1 MSRAIKLE
9 LYRLRK
15 NKYPWIILILSSL
28 MIIGSVY
35 MTKVDYHYYIND
47 KAALENLKINFTQI
61 NWGIYVGSVIPGWLD
76 LGYIPIT
83 ELFMRNI
90 QSKILLMFQTIFIV
104 MYIGDELKSSFL
116 KNINQIF
123 PKKIDLILGKV
134 IIIICIYTLAI
145 FITSFII
152 MSLSFYIMEGYLK
165 FTEIGIFIKYILA
178 EYLLYITYSIV
189 IMFLAYLIRNS
200 AVTLIIGLL
209 ESAGILQ
216 IIDTVIHQ
224 ISGNFSS
231 SIMKYLISG
240 NIALL
245 SINSS
250 SYVYLRVAILS
261 IIYSVI
267 MIILNTMILS
277 KRDIY

>member
-9 LYRLRK
+9 LYRLRR

-61 NWGIYVGSVIPGWLD
+61 NWGIYVGSVIPDWLD

-90 QSKILLMFQTIFIV
+90 QSKILLMFQTVFIV

-116 KNINQIF
+116 KNINQVF
-123 PKKIDLILGKV
+123 PKKIELTLGKV
-134 IIIICIYTLAI
+134 AIICVYTLAI

-152 MSLSFYIMEGYLK
+152 MSLSFYFMEGYLK
-165 FTEIGIFIKYILA
+165 FTEIGIFIKYILT
-178 EYLLYITYSIV
+178 EYLLYITYSII

-216 IIDTVIHQ
+216 IIDTIFHQ
-224 ISGNFSS
+224 ISGNLSF
-231 SIMKYLISG
+231 SIMNYLISG
-240 NIALL
+240 NIVLL
-245 SINSS
+245 SIDSSNSI
-250 SYVYLRVAILS
+250 YLRVVILS
-261 IIYSVI
+261 IIYLII

>member
-9 LYRLRK
+9 LYRLRR

-61 NWGIYVGSVIPGWLD
+61 NWGIYVGSVIPDWLD

-90 QSKILLMFQTIFIV
+90 QSKILLMFQTVFIV

-116 KNINQIF
+116 KNINQVF
-123 PKKIDLILGKV
+123 PKKIELTLGKV
-134 IIIICIYTLAI
+134 AIICVYTLAI

-152 MSLSFYIMEGYLK
+152 MSLSFYFMEGYLK
-165 FTEIGIFIKYILA
+165 FTEIGIFIKYILT
-178 EYLLYITYSIV
+178 EYLLYITYSII

-216 IIDTVIHQ
+216 IIDTIIHQ

-240 NIALL
+240 NIVLL

-250 SYVYLRVAILS
+250 SSIYLRVAILS
-261 IIYSVI
+261 IIYLVI
-267 MIILNTMILS
+267 MIILNTVILS

>member
-134 IIIICIYTLAI
+134 IIICIYTLAI

-261 IIYSVI
+261 IIHSVI

>member
-9 LYRLRK
+9 LYRLRR

-61 NWGIYVGSVIPGWLD
+61 NWGIYVGSVIPDWLD

-90 QSKILLMFQTIFIV
+90 QSKILLMFQTVFIV

-116 KNINQIF
+116 KNINQVF
-123 PKKIDLILGKV
+123 PKKIELTLGKV
-134 IIIICIYTLAI
+134 AIICVYTLAI
-145 FITSFII
+145 FITNFII
-152 MSLSFYIMEGYLK
+152 MSLSFYFMEGYLK
-165 FTEIGIFIKYILA
+165 FTEIGIFIKYILT
-178 EYLLYITYSIV
+178 EYLLYITYSI
-189 IMFLAYLIRNS
+189 IIIFLAYLIKNS

-216 IIDTVIHQ
+216 IIDTIFHQ
-224 ISGNFSS
+224 ISGNSS
-231 SIMKYLISG
+231 FSIMNYLISG
-240 NIALL
+240 NIVLL
-245 SINSS
+245 SIDSSNSI
-250 SYVYLRVAILS
+250 YLRVTLLS
-261 IIYSVI
+261 IIYLVI
-267 MIILNTMILS
+267 MIILNTVILS

>member
-9 LYRLRK
+9 LYRLRR

-61 NWGIYVGSVIPGWLD
+61 NWGIYVGSVIPDWLD

-116 KNINQIF
+116 KNINQNF
-123 PKKIDLILGKV
+123 PKKIELILGKV
-134 IIIICIYTLAI
+134 IIICIYTFAI

-165 FTEIGIFIKYILA
+165 FTETGIFIKYILA

-216 IIDTVIHQ
+216 IFDTIIHQ

-240 NIALL
+240 NIVLL
-245 SINSS
+245 SIDSS
-250 SYVYLRVAILS
+250 DSIYLRVTLLS
-261 IIYSVI
+261 IIYLII

>member
-9 LYRLRK
+9 LYRLRR

-61 NWGIYVGSVIPGWLD
+61 NWGIYVGSVIPDWLD

-90 QSKILLMFQTIFIV
+90 QSKILLMFQTVFIV
-104 MYIGDELKSSFL
+104 MYIGDEIKSSFL
-116 KNINQIF
+116 KNINQVF
-123 PKKIDLILGKV
+123 PKKIELTLGKV
-134 IIIICIYTLAI
+134 AIICVYTLAI

-152 MSLSFYIMEGYLK
+152 MSLSFYFMEGYLK
-165 FTEIGIFIKYILA
+165 FTEIGIFIKYILT
-178 EYLLYITYSIV
+178 EYLLYITYSII
-189 IMFLAYLIRNS
+189 IMFLAYLIKNS

-216 IIDTVIHQ
+216 IIDTIFHQ
-224 ISGNFSS
+224 ISGNLSF
-231 SIMKYLISG
+231 SIMNYLISG
-240 NIALL
+240 NIVLL
-245 SINSS
+245 SIDSSNSI
-250 SYVYLRVAILS
+250 YLRVTLLS
-261 IIYSVI
+261 IIYLII

>member
-47 KAALENLKINFTQI
+47 KASLENLKINFTQI
-61 NWGIYVGSVIPGWLD
+61 NWGIYVGSVIPDWLD

-90 QSKILLMFQTIFIV
+90 QSKILLMFQTVFIV
-104 MYIGDELKSSFL
+104 IYIGDELKSSFL
-116 KNINQIF
+116 KNINQNF
-123 PKKIDLILGKV
+123 PKKIELILGKV
-134 IIIICIYTLAI
+134 IIICIYTFAI

-165 FTEIGIFIKYILA
+165 FTDIGIFIKYILA
-178 EYLLYITYSIV
+178 EYLLYIIYSIV

-216 IIDTVIHQ
+216 IIDTIIHQ

-240 NIALL
+240 NIVLL
-245 SINSS
+245 SIDSS
-250 SYVYLRVAILS
+250 DSIYLRVAILS
-261 IIYSVI
+261 IIYLVI
-267 MIILNTMILS
+267 MIILNTVILS

>member
-9 LYRLRK
+9 LYRLRR
-15 NKYPWIILILSSL
+15 NKYPWIILVLSSL

-61 NWGIYVGSVIPGWLD
+61 NWGIYVGSVIPDWLD

-90 QSKILLMFQTIFIV
+90 QSKILLMFQTVFIV

-116 KNINQIF
+116 KNINQVF
-123 PKKIDLILGKV
+123 PKKIELTLGKV
-134 IIIICIYTLAI
+134 AIICVYTLAI

-152 MSLSFYIMEGYLK
+152 MSLSFYFMEGYLK
-165 FTEIGIFIKYILA
+165 FTEIAIFIKYILT
-178 EYLLYITYSIV
+178 EYLLYVTYSII

-216 IIDTVIHQ
+216 IIDTIFHQ
-224 ISGNFSS
+224 ISGNLSF
-231 SIMKYLISG
+231 SIMNYLISG
-240 NIALL
+240 NIVLL
-245 SINSS
+245 SIDSS
-250 SYVYLRVAILS
+250 DSIYLRVTLLS
-261 IIYSVI
+261 VIYLVI
-267 MIILNTMILS
+267 MIILNTVILS

>member
-9 LYRLRK
+9 LYRLRR

-61 NWGIYVGSVIPGWLD
+61 NWGIYVGSVIPDWLD

-90 QSKILLMFQTIFIV
+90 QSKILLMFQTVFIV

-116 KNINQIF
+116 KNINQVF
-123 PKKIDLILGKV
+123 PKKIELILGKV
-134 IIIICIYTLAI
+134 IIICIYTFAI

-165 FTEIGIFIKYILA
+165 FTETGIFIKYILA

-216 IIDTVIHQ
+216 IFDTIIHQ

-240 NIALL
+240 NIVLL

-250 SYVYLRVAILS
+250 SSIYLRVAILS
-261 IIYSVI
+261 IVYLVI
-267 MIILNTMILS
+267 MIILNTVILS

>member
-61 NWGIYVGSVIPGWLD
+61 NWGIYVGSVIPDWLD

-90 QSKILLMFQTIFIV
+90 QSKILLMFQTVFIV

-116 KNINQIF
+116 KNINQVF
-123 PKKIDLILGKV
+123 PKKIELTLGKV
-134 IIIICIYTLAI
+134 TIICVYTLAI
-145 FITSFII
+145 FITNFII
-152 MSLSFYIMEGYLK
+152 MSLSFYFMEGYLK
-165 FTEIGIFIKYILA
+165 FTEIGIFIKYILT
-178 EYLLYITYSIV
+178 EYLLYITYSII

-216 IIDTVIHQ
+216 IVDTIIHQ
-224 ISGNFSS
+224 ISGNFSY

-240 NIALL
+240 NIVLL
-245 SINSS
+245 SIDSS
-250 SYVYLRVAILS
+250 DSIYLRVTLLS
-261 IIYSVI
+261 IIYLII
-267 MIILNTMILS
+267 MIILNTLIFS

>member
-47 KAALENLKINFTQI
+47 KASLENLKINFTQI
-61 NWGIYVGSVIPGWLD
+61 NWGIYVGSVIPDWLD

-104 MYIGDELKSSFL
+104 IYIGDELKSSFL
-116 KNINQIF
+116 KNINQNF
-123 PKKIDLILGKV
+123 PKKIELILGKV
-134 IIIICIYTLAI
+134 IIICIYTFAI

-165 FTEIGIFIKYILA
+165 FTDIGIFIKYILA
-178 EYLLYITYSIV
+178 EYLLYIIYSIV

-216 IIDTVIHQ
+216 IIDTIIHQ

-240 NIALL
+240 NIVLL
-245 SINSS
+245 SIDSS
-250 SYVYLRVAILS
+250 DSIYLRVAILS
-261 IIYSVI
+261 IIYLVI
-267 MIILNTMILS
+267 MIILNTVILS

>member
-9 LYRLRK
+9 LYRLRR

-61 NWGIYVGSVIPGWLD
+61 NWGIYVGSVIPDWLD

-90 QSKILLMFQTIFIV
+90 QSKILLMFQTVFIV

-116 KNINQIF
+116 KNINQVF
-123 PKKIDLILGKV
+123 PKKIELTLGKV
-134 IIIICIYTLAI
+134 AIICVYTLAI

-152 MSLSFYIMEGYLK
+152 MSLSFYFMEGYLK
-165 FTEIGIFIKYILA
+165 FTEIGIFIKYILT
-178 EYLLYITYSIV
+178 EYLLYITYSII

-216 IIDTVIHQ
+216 IIDTIIHQ
-224 ISGNFSS
+224 ISGNLSF
-231 SIMKYLISG
+231 SIMNYLISG
-240 NIALL
+240 NIVLL
-245 SINSS
+245 SIDSS
-250 SYVYLRVAILS
+250 DSIYLRVTLLS
-261 IIYSVI
+261 IIYLII

>member
-9 LYRLRK
+9 LYRLRR

-61 NWGIYVGSVIPGWLD
+61 NWGIYVGSVIPDWLD

-90 QSKILLMFQTIFIV
+90 QSKILLMFQTVFIV
-104 MYIGDELKSSFL
+104 MYIGDEIKSSFL
-116 KNINQIF
+116 KNINQVF
-123 PKKIDLILGKV
+123 PKKIELTLGKV
-134 IIIICIYTLAI
+134 AIICVYTLAI

-152 MSLSFYIMEGYLK
+152 MSLSFYFMEGYLK
-165 FTEIGIFIKYILA
+165 FTEIGIFIKYILT
-178 EYLLYITYSIV
+178 EYLLYITYSII

-216 IIDTVIHQ
+216 IIDTIFHQ
-224 ISGNFSS
+224 ISGNLSF
-231 SIMKYLISG
+231 SIMNYLISG
-240 NIALL
+240 NIVLL
-245 SINSS
+245 SIDSSNSI
-250 SYVYLRVAILS
+250 YLRVTLLS
-261 IIYSVI
+261 IIYLII

>member
-9 LYRLRK
+9 LYRLRR

-28 MIIGSVY
+28 MIIESVY

-61 NWGIYVGSVIPGWLD
+61 NWGIYVGSVIPDWLD

-83 ELFMRNI
+83 ELFMRNV
-90 QSKILLMFQTIFIV
+90 QSKILLMFQTVFIV

-116 KNINQIF
+116 KNINQVF
-123 PKKIDLILGKV
+123 PKKIELTLGKV
-134 IIIICIYTLAI
+134 AIICVYTLAI

-152 MSLSFYIMEGYLK
+152 MSLSFYFMEGYLK
-165 FTEIGIFIKYILA
+165 FTEIGIFIKYILT
-178 EYLLYITYSIV
+178 EYLLYITYSII

-216 IIDTVIHQ
+216 IIDTIFHQ
-224 ISGNFSS
+224 ISGNLSF
-231 SIMKYLISG
+231 SIMNYLISG
-240 NIALL
+240 NIVLL
-245 SINSS
+245 SIDSS
-250 SYVYLRVAILS
+250 DSIYLRVTLLS
-261 IIYSVI
+261 IIYLII

>member
-9 LYRLRK
+9 LYRLRR

-61 NWGIYVGSVIPGWLD
+61 NWGIYVGSVIPDWLD

-90 QSKILLMFQTIFIV
+90 QSKILLMFQTVFIV

-116 KNINQIF
+116 KNINQVF
-123 PKKIDLILGKV
+123 PKKIELTLGKV
-134 IIIICIYTLAI
+134 AIICVYTLAI

-152 MSLSFYIMEGYLK
+152 MSLSFYFMEGYLK
-165 FTEIGIFIKYILA
+165 FTKIGIFIKYILT

-216 IIDTVIHQ
+216 IIDTIFHQ
-224 ISGNFSS
+224 ISGNSS
-231 SIMKYLISG
+231 FSIMNYLISG
-240 NIALL
+240 NIVLL
-245 SINSS
+245 SIDSSNSI
-250 SYVYLRVAILS
+250 YLRVTLLS
-261 IIYSVI
+261 IIYLVI
-267 MIILNTMILS
+267 MIILNTVILS

>member
-9 LYRLRK
+9 LYRLRR

-61 NWGIYVGSVIPGWLD
+61 NWGIYVGSVIPDWLD

-90 QSKILLMFQTIFIV
+90 QSKILLMFQTVFIV

-116 KNINQIF
+116 KNINQVF
-123 PKKIDLILGKV
+123 PKKIELTLGKV
-134 IIIICIYTLAI
+134 AIICLYTLAI

-152 MSLSFYIMEGYLK
+152 MSLSFYFMEGYLK
-165 FTEIGIFIKYILA
+165 FTEIGIFIKYILT
-178 EYLLYITYSIV
+178 EYLLYITYSII
-189 IMFLAYLIRNS
+189 IMFLAYLIKNS

-216 IIDTVIHQ
+216 IFDTIIHQ

-240 NIALL
+240 NIVLL

-250 SYVYLRVAILS
+250 SSIYLRVAILS
-261 IIYSVI
+261 IVYLVI
-267 MIILNTMILS
+267 MIILNTVILS

>member
-9 LYRLRK
+9 LYRLRR

-61 NWGIYVGSVIPGWLD
+61 NWGIYVGSVIPDWLD

-90 QSKILLMFQTIFIV
+90 QSKILLMFQTVFIV

-116 KNINQIF
+116 KNINQVF
-123 PKKIDLILGKV
+123 PKKIELTLGKV
-134 IIIICIYTLAI
+134 AIICVYTLAI

-152 MSLSFYIMEGYLK
+152 MSLSFYFMEGYLK
-165 FTEIGIFIKYILA
+165 FTEIGIFIKYILT
-178 EYLLYITYSIV
+178 EYLLYITYSII

-216 IIDTVIHQ
+216 IIDTIFHQ
-224 ISGNFSS
+224 ISGNLSF
-231 SIMKYLISG
+231 SIMNYLISG
-240 NIALL
+240 NIVLL
-245 SINSS
+245 SIDSSNSI
-250 SYVYLRVAILS
+250 YLRVTLLS
-261 IIYSVI
+261 IIYLII

>member
-9 LYRLRK
+9 LYRLRR

-35 MTKVDYHYYIND
+35 MTKVDYHYYIDD

-61 NWGIYVGSVIPGWLD
+61 NWGIYVGSVIPDWLD

-116 KNINQIF
+116 KNINQNF
-123 PKKIDLILGKV
+123 PKKIELILGKV
-134 IIIICIYTLAI
+134 IIICIYTFAI

-165 FTEIGIFIKYILA
+165 FTETGIFIKYILA

-216 IIDTVIHQ
+216 IFDTIIHQ

-240 NIALL
+240 NIVLL
-245 SINSS
+245 SIDSS
-250 SYVYLRVAILS
+250 DSIYLRVTLLS
-261 IIYSVI
+261 IIYLVI
-267 MIILNTMILS
+267 MIILNTVILS

>member
-47 KAALENLKINFTQI
+47 KVALENLKINFTQI
-61 NWGIYVGSVIPGWLD
+61 NWGIYVGSVIPDWLD

-90 QSKILLMFQTIFIV
+90 QSKILLMFQTFFIV

-116 KNINQIF
+116 KNINQVF
-123 PKKIDLILGKV
+123 PKKIDLTLGKV
-134 IIIICIYTLAI
+134 AIVCVYTLAI

-152 MSLSFYIMEGYLK
+152 MSLSFYFMEGYLK
-165 FTEIGIFIKYILA
+165 FTEIGIFIKYILT
-178 EYLLYITYSIV
+178 EYLLYITYSII

-216 IIDTVIHQ
+216 IIDTIFHQ
-224 ISGNFSS
+224 ISGNLSFSV
-231 SIMKYLISG
+231 MNYLISG
-240 NIALL
+240 NIVLL
-245 SINSS
+245 SIDSS
-250 SYVYLRVAILS
+250 DSIYLRVTLLS
-261 IIYSVI
+261 IIYLII

>member
-47 KAALENLKINFTQI
+47 KVALENLKINFTQI
-61 NWGIYVGSVIPGWLD
+61 NWGIYVGSVIPDWLD

-90 QSKILLMFQTIFIV
+90 QSKILLMFQTVFIV

-116 KNINQIF
+116 KNINQVF
-123 PKKIDLILGKV
+123 PKKIDLTLGKV
-134 IIIICIYTLAI
+134 AIVCVYTLAI

-152 MSLSFYIMEGYLK
+152 MSLSFYFMEGYLK
-165 FTEIGIFIKYILA
+165 FTEIGIFIKYILT
-178 EYLLYITYSIV
+178 EYLLYITYSII

-216 IIDTVIHQ
+216 IIDTIFHQ
-224 ISGNFSS
+224 ISGNLSFSV
-231 SIMKYLISG
+231 MNYLISG
-240 NIALL
+240 NIVLL
-245 SINSS
+245 SIDSS
-250 SYVYLRVAILS
+250 DSIYLRVTLLS
-261 IIYSVI
+261 IIYLII

>member
-47 KAALENLKINFTQI
+47 KASLENLKINFTQI
-61 NWGIYVGSVIPGWLD
+61 NWGIYVGSVIPDWLD

-116 KNINQIF
+116 KNINQVF
-123 PKKIDLILGKV
+123 PRKIDLILGKV
-134 IIIICIYTLAI
+134 IIICIYTLAI

-216 IIDTVIHQ
+216 IFDTIIHQ

-240 NIALL
+240 NIVLL

-250 SYVYLRVAILS
+250 SSIYLRVAILS
-261 IIYSVI
+261 IIYLVI
-267 MIILNTMILS
+267 MIILNTVILS

>member
-9 LYRLRK
+9 LYRLRR

-61 NWGIYVGSVIPGWLD
+61 NWGIYVGSVIPDWLD

-90 QSKILLMFQTIFIV
+90 QSKILLMFQTVFIV

-116 KNINQIF
+116 KNINQVF
-123 PKKIDLILGKV
+123 PKKIELTLGKV
-134 IIIICIYTLAI
+134 TIICVYTLAI
-145 FITSFII
+145 FITNFII
-152 MSLSFYIMEGYLK
+152 MSLSFYFMEGYLK
-165 FTEIGIFIKYILA
+165 FTEIGIFIKYILT
-178 EYLLYITYSIV
+178 EYLLYITYSII

-216 IIDTVIHQ
+216 IIDTIFHQ
-224 ISGNFSS
+224 ISGNLSF
-231 SIMKYLISG
+231 SIMNYLISG
-240 NIALL
+240 NIVLL
-245 SINSS
+245 SIDSS
-250 SYVYLRVAILS
+250 DSIYLRVTLLS
-261 IIYSVI
+261 IIYLII

>member
-61 NWGIYVGSVIPGWLD
+61 NWGIYVGSVIPDWLD

-90 QSKILLMFQTIFIV
+90 QSKILLMFQTVFIV

-116 KNINQIF
+116 KNINQVF
-123 PKKIDLILGKV
+123 PKKIELTLGKV
-134 IIIICIYTLAI
+134 TIICVYTLAI
-145 FITSFII
+145 FITNFII
-152 MSLSFYIMEGYLK
+152 MSLSFYFMEGYLK
-165 FTEIGIFIKYILA
+165 FTEIGIFIKYILT
-178 EYLLYITYSIV
+178 EYLLYIIYSII

-216 IIDTVIHQ
+216 IIDTIFHQ
-224 ISGNFSS
+224 ISGNLSF
-231 SIMKYLISG
+231 SIMNYLISG
-240 NIALL
+240 NIVLL
-245 SINSS
+245 SIDSS
-250 SYVYLRVAILS
+250 DSIYLRVTLLS
-261 IIYSVI
+261 IIYLII

>member
-1 MSRAIKLE
+1 MSKAIKLE
-9 LYRLRK
+9 LYRLRR

-47 KAALENLKINFTQI
+47 KASLENLKINFTQI
-61 NWGIYVGSVIPGWLD
+61 NWGIYVGSVIPDWLD

-104 MYIGDELKSSFL
+104 IYIGDELKSSFL
-116 KNINQIF
+116 KNINQNF
-123 PKKIDLILGKV
+123 PKKIELILGKV
-134 IIIICIYTLAI
+134 IIICIYTFAI

-165 FTEIGIFIKYILA
+165 FTDIGIFIKYILA

-216 IIDTVIHQ
+216 IIDTIIHQ

-240 NIALL
+240 NIVLL
-245 SINSS
+245 SIDSS
-250 SYVYLRVAILS
+250 DSIYLRVAILS
-261 IIYSVI
+261 IIYLVI
-267 MIILNTMILS
+267 MIILNTVILS

>member
-9 LYRLRK
+9 LYRLRR

-28 MIIGSVY
+28 MVIGSVY

-61 NWGIYVGSVIPGWLD
+61 NWGIYVGSVIPDWLD

-90 QSKILLMFQTIFIV
+90 QSKILLMFQTVFIV

-116 KNINQIF
+116 KNINQVF
-123 PKKIDLILGKV
+123 PKKIELTLGKV
-134 IIIICIYTLAI
+134 AIICVYTLAI
-145 FITSFII
+145 FITNFII
-152 MSLSFYIMEGYLK
+152 MSLSFYFMEGYLK
-165 FTEIGIFIKYILA
+165 FTEIGIFIKYILT
-178 EYLLYITYSIV
+178 EYLLYITYSII

-216 IIDTVIHQ
+216 IIDTIFHQ
-224 ISGNFSS
+224 ISGNLSF
-231 SIMKYLISG
+231 SIMNYLISG
-240 NIALL
+240 NIVLL
-245 SINSS
+245 SIDSS
-250 SYVYLRVAILS
+250 DSIYLRVTLLS
-261 IIYSVI
+261 IIYLII

>member
-9 LYRLRK
+9 LYRLRR

-61 NWGIYVGSVIPGWLD
+61 NWGIYVGSVIPDWLD

-90 QSKILLMFQTIFIV
+90 QSKILLMFQTVFIV

-116 KNINQIF
+116 KNINQNF
-123 PKKIDLILGKV
+123 PKKIELILGKV
-134 IIIICIYTLAI
+134 IIICIYTFAI

-165 FTEIGIFIKYILA
+165 FTDIGIFIKYILA

-216 IIDTVIHQ
+216 IIDTIIHQ
-224 ISGNFSS
+224 ISGNLSF
-231 SIMKYLISG
+231 SIMNYLISG
-240 NIALL
+240 NIVLL
-245 SINSS
+245 SIDSS
-250 SYVYLRVAILS
+250 VSIYLRVTLLS
-261 IIYSVI
+261 IIYLVI
-267 MIILNTMILS
+267 MIIMNTMILS

>member
-9 LYRLRK
+9 LYRLRR

-61 NWGIYVGSVIPGWLD
+61 NWGIYVGSVIPDWLD

-90 QSKILLMFQTIFIV
+90 QSKILLMFQTVFIV

-116 KNINQIF
+116 KNINQVF
-123 PKKIDLILGKV
+123 PKKIELTLGKV
-134 IIIICIYTLAI
+134 AIICVYTLAI
-145 FITSFII
+145 FITNFII
-152 MSLSFYIMEGYLK
+152 MSLSFYFMEGYLK
-165 FTEIGIFIKYILA
+165 FTEIGIFIKYILT
-178 EYLLYITYSIV
+178 EYLLYITYSII

-216 IIDTVIHQ
+216 IIDTIFHQ
-224 ISGNFSS
+224 ISGNLSF
-231 SIMKYLISG
+231 SIMNYLISG
-240 NIALL
+240 NIVLL
-245 SINSS
+245 SIDSS
-250 SYVYLRVAILS
+250 DSIYLRVTLLS
-261 IIYSVI
+261 IIYLII

>member
-9 LYRLRK
+9 LYRLRR

-35 MTKVDYHYYIND
+35 MTKVDFHYYIND

-61 NWGIYVGSVIPGWLD
+61 NWGIYVGSVIPDWLD

-90 QSKILLMFQTIFIV
+90 QSKILLMFQTVFIV

-116 KNINQIF
+116 KNINQVF
-123 PKKIDLILGKV
+123 PNKIELTLGKV
-134 IIIICIYTLAI
+134 AIICVYTLAI
-145 FITSFII
+145 FITNFII
-152 MSLSFYIMEGYLK
+152 MSLSFYFMEGYLK
-165 FTEIGIFIKYILA
+165 FTEIGIFIKYILT
-178 EYLLYITYSIV
+178 EYLLYITYSII

-216 IIDTVIHQ
+216 IIDTIFHQ
-224 ISGNFSS
+224 ISGNLSF
-231 SIMKYLISG
+231 SIMNYLISG
-240 NIALL
+240 NIVLL
-245 SINSS
+245 SIDSS
-250 SYVYLRVAILS
+250 DSIYLRVTLLS
-261 IIYSVI
+261 IIYLII
-267 MIILNTMILS
+267 MIILNIMILS

>member
-9 LYRLRK
+9 LYRLRR

-61 NWGIYVGSVIPGWLD
+61 NWGIYVGSVIPDWLD

-90 QSKILLMFQTIFIV
+90 QSKILLMFQTVFIV

-116 KNINQIF
+116 KNINQVF
-123 PKKIDLILGKV
+123 PKKIELTLGKV
-134 IIIICIYTLAI
+134 AIICVYTLAI

-152 MSLSFYIMEGYLK
+152 MSLSFYFMEGYLK
-165 FTEIGIFIKYILA
+165 FTEIGIFIKYILT
-178 EYLLYITYSIV
+178 EYLLYITYSII

-216 IIDTVIHQ
+216 IIDTIFHQ
-224 ISGNFSS
+224 ISGNLSF
-231 SIMKYLISG
+231 SIMNYLISG
-240 NIALL
+240 NIVLL
-245 SINSS
+245 SIDSSNSI
-250 SYVYLRVAILS
+250 YLRITLLS
-261 IIYSVI
+261 IIYLII

>member
-1 MSRAIKLE
+1 MGRAIKLE
-9 LYRLRK
+9 LYRLRR

-61 NWGIYVGSVIPGWLD
+61 NWGIYVGSVIPDWLD

-90 QSKILLMFQTIFIV
+90 QSKILLMFQTVFIV

-116 KNINQIF
+116 KNINQVF
-123 PKKIDLILGKV
+123 PKKIELTLGKV
-134 IIIICIYTLAI
+134 TIICVYTLAI
-145 FITSFII
+145 FITNFII

-165 FTEIGIFIKYILA
+165 FTEIGIFIKYILT
-178 EYLLYITYSIV
+178 EYLLYITYSII

-216 IIDTVIHQ
+216 IFDTIIHQ

-240 NIALL
+240 NIVLL
-245 SINSS
+245 SIDSS
-250 SYVYLRVAILS
+250 DSIYLRVTLLS
-261 IIYSVI
+261 IIYLII

>member
-9 LYRLRK
+9 LYRLRR
-15 NKYPWIILILSSL
+15 NKYPWIILVLSSL

-61 NWGIYVGSVIPGWLD
+61 NWGIYVGSVIPDWLD

-90 QSKILLMFQTIFIV
+90 QSKILLMFQTVFIV

-116 KNINQIF
+116 KNINQVF
-123 PKKIDLILGKV
+123 PKKIELTLGKV
-134 IIIICIYTLAI
+134 AIICVYTLAI

-152 MSLSFYIMEGYLK
+152 MSLSFYFMEGYLK
-165 FTEIGIFIKYILA
+165 FTEIAIFIKYILT
-178 EYLLYITYSIV
+178 EYLLYVTYSII

-216 IIDTVIHQ
+216 IIDTIFHQ
-224 ISGNFSS
+224 ISGNLSF
-231 SIMKYLISG
+231 SIMNYLISG
-240 NIALL
+240 NIVLL
-245 SINSS
+245 SIDSS
-250 SYVYLRVAILS
+250 DSIYLRVTLLS
-261 IIYSVI
+261 IIYLVI

>member
-9 LYRLRK
+9 LYRLRR
-15 NKYPWIILILSSL
+15 NKYPWIILVLSSL

-61 NWGIYVGSVIPGWLD
+61 NWGIYVGSVIPDWLD

-90 QSKILLMFQTIFIV
+90 QSKILLMFQTVFIV

-116 KNINQIF
+116 KNINQVF
-123 PKKIDLILGKV
+123 PKKIELILGKV
-134 IIIICIYTLAI
+134 AIICVYTLAI
-145 FITSFII
+145 FITNFII
-152 MSLSFYIMEGYLK
+152 MSLSFYFMEGYLK
-165 FTEIGIFIKYILA
+165 FTEIGIFIKYILT
-178 EYLLYITYSIV
+178 EYLLYITYSII
-189 IMFLAYLIRNS
+189 IMFLAYLIKNS

-216 IIDTVIHQ
+216 IIDTIFHQ
-224 ISGNFSS
+224 ISGNLSF
-231 SIMKYLISG
+231 SIMNYLISG
-240 NIALL
+240 NIVLL
-245 SINSS
+245 SIDSS
-250 SYVYLRVAILS
+250 DSIYLRVTLLS
-261 IIYSVI
+261 IIYLII

>member
-9 LYRLRK
+9 LYRLRR

-61 NWGIYVGSVIPGWLD
+61 NWGIYVGSVIPDWLD

-90 QSKILLMFQTIFIV
+90 QSKILLMFQTVFIV

-116 KNINQIF
+116 KNINQNF
-123 PKKIDLILGKV
+123 PKKIELILGKV
-134 IIIICIYTLAI
+134 AIICVYTLAI
-145 FITSFII
+145 FITNFII
-152 MSLSFYIMEGYLK
+152 MSLSFYFMEGYLK
-165 FTEIGIFIKYILA
+165 FTEIGIFIKYILT
-178 EYLLYITYSIV
+178 EYLLYITYSII
-189 IMFLAYLIRNS
+189 IMFLAYLIKNS

-216 IIDTVIHQ
+216 IFDTIIHQ
-224 ISGNFSS
+224 ISGNVSS

-240 NIALL
+240 NIVLL
-245 SINSS
+245 SIDSS
-250 SYVYLRVAILS
+250 DSIYLRVTLLS
-261 IIYSVI
+261 IIYLII

>member
-9 LYRLRK
+9 LYRLRR

-61 NWGIYVGSVIPGWLD
+61 NWGIYVGSVIPDWLD

-90 QSKILLMFQTIFIV
+90 QSKILLMFQTVFIV

-116 KNINQIF
+116 KNINQVF
-123 PKKIDLILGKV
+123 PKKIELTLGKV
-134 IIIICIYTLAI
+134 AIICVYTLAV
-145 FITSFII
+145 FITNFII
-152 MSLSFYIMEGYLK
+152 MSLSFYFMEGYLK
-165 FTEIGIFIKYILA
+165 FTEIGIFIKYILT
-178 EYLLYITYSIV
+178 EYLLYITYSII

-216 IIDTVIHQ
+216 IIDTIFHQ
-224 ISGNFSS
+224 ISGNLSF
-231 SIMKYLISG
+231 SIMNYLISG
-240 NIALL
+240 NIVLL
-245 SINSS
+245 SIDSS
-250 SYVYLRVAILS
+250 DSIYLRVTLLS
-261 IIYSVI
+261 IIYLII
-267 MIILNTMILS
+267 MITLNTMILS

>member
-9 LYRLRK
+9 LYRLRR

-61 NWGIYVGSVIPGWLD
+61 NWGIYVGSVIPDWLD

-90 QSKILLMFQTIFIV
+90 QSKILLMFQTVFIV

-116 KNINQIF
+116 KNINQVF
-123 PKKIDLILGKV
+123 PKKIELTLGKV
-134 IIIICIYTLAI
+134 AIICVYTLAI

-152 MSLSFYIMEGYLK
+152 MSLSFYFMEGYLK
-165 FTEIGIFIKYILA
+165 FTEIGIFIKYILT
-178 EYLLYITYSIV
+178 EYLLYITYSII

-216 IIDTVIHQ
+216 IIDTIFHQ
-224 ISGNFSS
+224 ISGNLSF
-231 SIMKYLISG
+231 SIMNYLISG
-240 NIALL
+240 NIVLL
-245 SINSS
+245 SIDSS
-250 SYVYLRVAILS
+250 DSIYLRVTLLS
-261 IIYSVI
+261 IIYLII

>member
-9 LYRLRK
+9 LYRLRR

-61 NWGIYVGSVIPGWLD
+61 NWGIYVGSVIPDWLD

-90 QSKILLMFQTIFIV
+90 QSKILLMFQTVFIV

-116 KNINQIF
+116 KNINQNF
-123 PKKIDLILGKV
+123 PKKIELILGKV
-134 IIIICIYTLAI
+134 IIICIYTFAI

-165 FTEIGIFIKYILA
+165 FTEIGIFIKYILT
-178 EYLLYITYSIV
+178 EYLLYITYSII

-216 IIDTVIHQ
+216 IIDTIFHQ
-224 ISGNFSS
+224 ISGNLSFSV
-231 SIMKYLISG
+231 MNYLISG
-240 NIALL
+240 NIVLL
-245 SINSS
+245 SIDSS
-250 SYVYLRVAILS
+250 DSIYLRVAILS
-261 IIYSVI
+261 IIYLVI
-267 MIILNTMILS
+267 MIILNTVILS

>member
-9 LYRLRK
+9 LYRLRR

-61 NWGIYVGSVIPGWLD
+61 NWGIYVGSVIPDWLD

-116 KNINQIF
+116 KNINQNF
-123 PKKIDLILGKV
+123 PKKIELILGKV
-134 IIIICIYTLAI
+134 IIICIYTFAI

-165 FTEIGIFIKYILA
+165 FTETGIFIKYILA

-200 AVTLIIGLL
+200 AVALIIGLL

-216 IIDTVIHQ
+216 IFDTIIHQ

-240 NIALL
+240 NIVLL
-245 SINSS
+245 SIDSSNSI
-250 SYVYLRVAILS
+250 YLRVTLLS
-261 IIYSVI
+261 IIYLVI
-267 MIILNTMILS
+267 MIILNTVILS

>member
-9 LYRLRK
+9 LYRLRR

-47 KAALENLKINFTQI
+47 KASLENLKINFTQI
-61 NWGIYVGSVIPGWLD
+61 NWGIYVGSVIPDWLD

-90 QSKILLMFQTIFIV
+90 QSKILLMFQTVFIV

-116 KNINQIF
+116 KNINQVF
-123 PKKIDLILGKV
+123 PKKIELTLGKV
-134 IIIICIYTLAI
+134 AIICVYTLAI
-145 FITSFII
+145 FITNFII
-152 MSLSFYIMEGYLK
+152 MSLSFYFMEGYLK
-165 FTEIGIFIKYILA
+165 FTEIGIFIKYIFT
-178 EYLLYITYSIV
+178 EYLLYITYSII

-216 IIDTVIHQ
+216 IIDTIFHQ
-224 ISGNFSS
+224 ISGNLSF
-231 SIMKYLISG
+231 SIMNYLISG
-240 NIALL
+240 NIVLL
-245 SINSS
+245 SIDSSNSI
-250 SYVYLRVAILS
+250 YLRVTLLS
-261 IIYSVI
+261 IIYLVI
-267 MIILNTMILS
+267 MIILNTVILS

>member
-9 LYRLRK
+9 LYRLRR

-61 NWGIYVGSVIPGWLD
+61 NWGIYVGSVIPDWLD

-90 QSKILLMFQTIFIV
+90 QSKILLMFQTVFIV

-116 KNINQIF
+116 KNINQVF
-123 PKKIDLILGKV
+123 PKKLELTLGKV
-134 IIIICIYTLAI
+134 AIICVYTLAI

-152 MSLSFYIMEGYLK
+152 MSLSFYFMEGYLK
-165 FTEIGIFIKYILA
+165 FTEIGIFIKYILT
-178 EYLLYITYSIV
+178 EYLLYITYSII

-216 IIDTVIHQ
+216 IFDTIIHQ

-240 NIALL
+240 NIVLL

-250 SYVYLRVAILS
+250 SSIYLRVAILS
-261 IIYSVI
+261 IIYLVI
-267 MIILNTMILS
+267 MIILNTVILS

>member
-47 KAALENLKINFTQI
+47 KASLENLKINFTQI
-61 NWGIYVGSVIPGWLD
+61 NWGIYVGSVIPDWLD

-116 KNINQIF
+116 KNINQVF
-123 PKKIDLILGKV
+123 PRKIDLILGKV
-134 IIIICIYTLAI
+134 IIICIYTFAI

-216 IIDTVIHQ
+216 IFDTIIHQ
-224 ISGNFSS
+224 ISGDFSS

-240 NIALL
+240 NIVLL

-250 SYVYLRVAILS
+250 SSIYLRVAILS
-261 IIYSVI
+261 IIYLVI
-267 MIILNTMILS
+267 MIILNTVILS